1 MDNEVYM
8 DVDVNG
14 ISFSDKDP
22 ITYMDISDNIIDL
35 DGVPDF
41 DLQSFDFNNYNVIVV
56 KCEILVKYNLNNIIT
71 RLADLRGNCF
81 GSKFQNYACHDFQQ
95 YTKYVAMYFETP
107 VAGYFQNTNP
117 YNILRYLN
125 DNTHRIKSMLT
136 LVIGLKGIAEIYDV
150 CTAPDSRRLGYSRQ
164 LFTNVFVFVN
174 DYIARI
180 WLSIDLNQNP
190 QTIDYLFRL
199 YSNLGF
205 KNPTLTK
212 TTGGVFMAI
221 PDPVIGMYW
230 ESDSPNTQEQV
241 NHAIITKNIIVDQ
254 YAAELQNCKYSVK
267 LPKNVAYYI
276 RNNYL
281 NESVEYGGGF
291 DFNIER
297 DNEILLDLNPVN
309 VIRGQSMSTDAPK
322 VPFSFHTHPIS
333 CNITLGCYSTWPSG
347 EDMSYIIM
355 LYPVTLK
362 HYVFTVE
369 GIYSIQL
376 TSDMQN
382 IIYNM
387 DSIEKYN
394 LINRIRDVFGE
405 ILWLRE
411 TSRVPNITS
420 QYKTLYDFFSEVGRL
435 TIGHF
440 LPKFINPESNV
451 LIFYINFY
459 KWDEDPNPQNPFYD
473 DVLYLGECE
482 YLQESIDTAI
492 KEEDKTRETSPMMI

>member
-1 MDNEVYM
+1 M
-8 DVDVNG
+8 DVDVDG
-14 ISFSDKDP
+14 ISFNGKNNTSTD
-22 ITYMDISDNIIDL
+22 MDISQNIIDL
-35 DGVPDF
+35 DGTPVF
-41 DLQSFDFNNYNVIVV
+41 DLQSFDFDKYNVIIV
-56 KCEILVKYNLNNIIT
+56 KCEILTKHNLDNIIN
-71 RLADLRGNCF
+71 RFAELRGNCF
-81 GSKFQNYACHDFQQ
+81 GSNYKNYVCHDFQQ

-107 VAGYFQNTNP
+107 FKGYFKDTQP
-117 YNILRYLN
+117 YSILRYLN
-125 DNTHRIKSMLT
+125 DNMYHIKSMMT

-150 CTAPDSRRLGYSRQ
+150 CTVPESRRLGYSRQ
-164 LFTNVFVFVN
+164 LFINVFNFIKK
-174 DYIARI
+174 YITRI
-180 WLSIDLNQNP
+180 WLAIDLNQTP
-190 QTIDYLFRL
+190 QTIDNLFRF

-205 KNPTLTK
+205 KKPTLTK

-221 PDPVIGMYW
+221 PDPVLGLYW
-230 ESDSPNTQEQV
+230 ESDSPNTQDQV
-241 NHAIITKNIIVDQ
+241 NHAIITKNIIVGQ
-254 YAAELQNCKYSVK
+254 YTAELQNCKYSVK
-267 LPKNVAYYI
+267 LPKNVANYI

-291 DFNIER
+291 DFNEH
-297 DNEILLDLNPVN
+297 DNQIILDLNPN
-309 VIRGQSMSTDAPK
+309 NMIRGQSMSTNAPT

-333 CNITLGCYSTWPSG
+333 CNIKLGCYSTWPSG
-347 EDMSYIIM
+347 EDMSHIIT
-355 LYPVTLK
+355 LYPITLK

-405 ILWLRE
+405 LLWLRE

-440 LPKFINPESNV
+440 LPEFINPESNV
-451 LIFYINFY
+451 LIYYINFY

-492 KEEDKTRETSPMMI
+492 KEEDKTRETAPMMI